1 MNIVVC
7 VKQVP
12 EIGLVKVDDA
22 ANKIIYP
29 SGPGMTNPFDDYAV
43 EESIRIKEKVGGKV
57 YAVSLGNQN
66 AEPTLRN
73 CLALGVDEAILF
85 SVPDV
90 NSLDAYTA
98 SFLIASGIKKIGSY
112 DLVLCGKQA
121 VDGDSS
127 LMPPALAEWLNLPE
141 VSFVKKFENI
151 SSDSATVL
159 RMTEDGYDVV
169 EVSLPA
175 VISVVKEIN
184 EPRLPSLK
192 GKMRAKSAPLV
203 VWGKEELGLE
213 EEKIK
218 GQSSLTKMSSFR
230 SPAPRPKGEIMGG
243 QTPSEMADNLVVKL
257 REAQVI

>member
-29 SGPGMTNPFDDYAV
+29 IGPGMTNPFDDYAV

-73 CLALGVDEAILF
+73 CLALGVDEAILL
-85 SVPDV
+85 SVPGV
-90 NSLDAYTA
+90 NFLDAYTA

-151 SSDSATVL
+151 SSDSATVF